1 LDFFPLVEKTILR
14 SYPNDI
20 KAVSRFLNHHGLR
33 LDEDVEYT
41 MAIYDHDSIIA
52 TGSFS
57 GRILKCIAVDEA
69 YQGMGAAAR
78 VLSHLI
84 NEAYQR
90 GNTHLFIYTK
100 PESGTL
106 FKNLGFYEIA
116 RVSDHVMLL
125 ENRHDGIQS
134 YIEELKR
141 NQKAGSSIA
150 SIVMNCN
157 PFTLG
162 HQYVIEKAAA
172 ENDVLHI
179 FVLWED
185 KSSFPTEVRYHLIKE
200 GTKHLSNVVVHKA
213 KDYIVS
219 TATFPS
225 YFLKENQDAVKT
237 QVMLD
242 LKIFGMYIVPS
253 LGINRRYVGEE
264 PYCPVTAA
272 YNAFMQ
278 SMLPD
283 YGIEVIVV
291 PRLTDSHEAISAS
304 RVRKHIQDGEME
316 KVKELV
322 PKSTYDFLTA
332 PENHVL
338 IERIKNR
345 LGRH

>member
-1 LDFFPLVEKTILR
+1 MEFFPLEEKTMLH

-20 KAVSRFLNHHGLR
+20 KKVSAFLNRHGLR
-33 LDEDVEYT
+33 LDKDVEYT
-41 MAIYDHDSIIA
+41 MAIYDHDTIIA
-52 TGSFS
+52 TGSLS
-57 GRILKCIAVDEA
+57 GKILKCIAVDEA
-69 YQGMGAAAR
+69 YQGMGVSTR
-78 VLSHLI
+78 VVSHLV

-90 GNTHLFIYTK
+90 NQTHLFIYTK
-100 PESGTL
+100 PDSGTL

-116 RVSDHVMLL
+116 KVSDQIMLL
-125 ENRHDGIQS
+125 ENRSDGIQS
-134 YIEELKR
+134 YVEELKQ
-141 NQKAGSSIA
+141 NKKEGSRIA

-172 ENDVLHI
+172 ENDILHI

-200 GTKHLSNVVVHKA
+200 GTKHLLNVVVHKA
-213 KDYIVS
+213 KDYIIS

-242 LKIFGMYIVPS
+242 LKIFGTYIVPA
-253 LGINRRYVGEE
+253 LGISCRYVGEE

-278 SMLPD
+278 SILPD
-283 YGIEVIVV
+283 YGIEVVVV
-291 PRLTDSHEAISAS
+291 PRLTESHEAISAS
-304 RVRKHIQDGEME
+304 RVRKHIQDREME
-316 KVKELV
+316 KVKDLV
-322 PKSTYDFLTA
+322 PKTTYDFLTA
-332 PENHVL
+332 PENQSL
-338 IERIKNR
+338 IEKIKNR